1 MGLYKKFIL
10 CFTAVALLT
19 IVFFSWQ
26 NFRISQEQIRDNRRG
41 KIELLNEIINN
52 GLKSLMLEG
61 RGREFQKFLENLIA
75 EDIVAIRIFTADG
88 IILNSTVPG
97 EIGQRFQH
105 KDLSAVRTRSEQSL
119 FSLDEEKGR
128 KVFSKIVL
136 IRNDRLCQRCHGGGA
151 HIRGMLDVEFASKG
165 TEQAIAAAAGG
176 VTRVA
181 LITLFLLFGAA
192 WLLGRYLIKKPLGEL
207 IGSVEQIAGGAQGSQ
222 LPIPRGSKELGRLV
236 STLNAIM
243 ADIDR
248 KRAEIDQCRA
258 DRDAYVEK
266 MASLG
271 ELAATVAHDIKNPL
285 AGISGALQVL
295 AEDFPEDSPRKDI
308 AGEILSEI
316 DRLDG
321 AVKDLLLFARP
332 PDMHLI
338 PVDINAII
346 EKVMARVAPRIEEQK
361 CRMELKST
369 EVPAVLADPE
379 QMGRAIGNI
388 ALHSLQSM
396 PCGGLLEFA
405 VQGGPEPDQ
414 VEITVSD
421 TGPGLPGDKLKDIFK
436 PFFSSKHS
444 GSGLGLAITRN
455 IVEGHRGRIE
465 VESSPGQG
473 TRYRI
478 ILLSIR

>member
-1 MGLYKKFIL
+1 MGLHKKFIL
-10 CFTAVALLT
+10 CFAAIAFLT
-19 IVFFSWQ
+19 IGFFSWQ
-26 NFRISQEQIRDNRRG
+26 NFRINKEQIRDNRRG

-75 EDIVAIRIFTADG
+75 EDIVAIRIFTEDG
-88 IILNSTVPG
+88 MILNSTVPG

-105 KDLSAVRTRSEQSL
+105 KDRSVLQARNDLSL
-119 FSLDEEKGR
+119 FSTDGGKGK

-136 IRNDRLCQRCHGGGA
+136 IRNDRLCQRCHGGVE
-151 HIRGMLDVEFASKG
+151 HIRGMLDVEFASRG
-165 TEQAIAAAAGG
+165 TDNDIAETARGI
-176 VTRVA
+176 TRTA
-181 LITLFLLFGAA
+181 LITLTLLAGSI
-192 WLLGRYLIKKPLGEL
+192 WLLSRYLVKRPLEEL
-207 IGSVEQIAGGAQGSQ
+207 ISSIEKVAGGDMREQ
-222 LPIPRGSKELGRLV
+222 LSTNRNDEIGRLA
-236 STLNAIM
+236 SNLNAIM

-248 KRAEIDQCRA
+248 KRAEIDKCRA
-258 DRDAYVEK
+258 DRDVYVEK

-271 ELAATVAHDIKNPL
+271 ELAASVAHDIKNPL

-308 AGEILSEI
+308 TREILDEI

-338 PVDINAII
+338 PVNINAII
-346 EKVMARVAPRIEEQK
+346 EKVMAKVTQRAG
-361 CRMELKST
+361 ELKVGIDLLAA
-369 EVPAVLADPE
+369 EVPAVMVDPE
-379 QMGRAIGNI
+379 QLERAFGNI
-388 ALHSLQSM
+388 ALHSLESM
-396 PCGGLLEFA
+396 PYGGQLKFA
-405 VQGGPEPDQ
+405 VHDSRQQNEI
-414 VEITVSD
+414 EITVSD
-421 TGPGLPGDKLKDIFK
+421 TGPGIPEDNLKDIFK

-455 IVEGHRGRIE
+455 IIEGHRGRIA
-465 VESSPGQG
+465 VESAPGKG

-478 ILLSIR
+478 ILPKTG